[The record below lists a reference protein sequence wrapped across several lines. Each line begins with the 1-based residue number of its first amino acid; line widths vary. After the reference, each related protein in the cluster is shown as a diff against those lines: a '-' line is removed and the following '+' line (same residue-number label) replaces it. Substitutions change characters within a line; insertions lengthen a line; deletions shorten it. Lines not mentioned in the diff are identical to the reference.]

1 MYIRNTIVEGLNSFR
16 WTSVHMIANTGGRT
30 EPQTATWIVIML
42 WYGGVLILLIYI
54 HRKIL
59 QKQKKIHE
67 HLVFLYDTIRYQVA
81 KAQYG
86 TNTIPEGKGIKI
98 AMEADHK
105 NYPANAATIKQEI
118 VDIQQKIEQEIVSN
132 EQRTIITKQSKNKN
146 TRTILTQ
153 LIGRLITII
162 TMGIYKLFW

>member
-1 MYIRNTIVEGLNSFR
+1 
-16 WTSVHMIANTGGRT
+16 
-30 EPQTATWIVIML
+30 
-42 WYGGVLILLIYI
+42 
-54 HRKIL
+54 
-59 QKQKKIHE
+59 
-67 HLVFLYDTIRYQVA
+67 
-81 KAQYG
+81 
-86 TNTIPEGKGIKI
+86 
-98 AMEADHK
+98 MEADHK